1 MISLI
6 VFVLLSICLYLNL
19 ICYIEPL
26 KSDEAKY
33 VQLSVGNWLNDASK
47 TQSNWVKELCFKWQ
61 QESSTK
67 HTHAI
72 CKRAL
77 RTIHKEENTRPL

>member
-1 MISLI
+1 M
-6 VFVLLSICLYLNL
+6 
-19 ICYIEPL
+19 
-26 KSDEAKY
+26 
-33 VQLSVGNWLNDASK
+33 GNWLNDASK

-61 QESSTK
+61 QESPTK

-77 RTIHKEENTRPL
+77 RTIHKDERSRPL

>member
-1 MISLI
+1 M
-6 VFVLLSICLYLNL
+6 FCELSRPRRVWCRHILEFRESPWLGL
-19 ICYIEPL
+19 EIIEPL

-72 CKRAL
+72 CKGL
-77 RTIHKEENTRPL
+77 